1 MQIHCYS
8 TLGILGFEFSAG
20 HATIFVFVRNNALE
34 LQIWQKLVK
43 FEENCYNCVSVQSK
57 IDKVTQ

>member
-43 FEENCYNCVSVQSK
+43 FEENCYYCVSLQSK